1 MRDRYNGVIAI
12 SDLSENDLGVLNA
25 VKWLDGCYSVVSFHY
40 ITDTVFLLSL
50 PHYST
55 PVEALEPIN
64 HARSFPILHLHD
76 STQHRK
82 DKYGVRILQ
91 GDYR

>member
-1 MRDRYNGVIAI
+1 MGDRYNGVIAI
-12 SDLSENDLGVLNA
+12 SDLSENNLVVLKA
-25 VKWLDGCYSVVSFHY
+25 VKWLDECNSVVCSHY
-40 ITDTVFLLSL
+40 VTDTVLFLSL

-55 PVEALEPIN
+55 PVEMLEPIN
-64 HARSFPILHLHD
+64 HARFFPIMHLHD
-76 STQHRK
+76 STQQRK